1 MKSKNDIIELGK
13 EKLQQLRTIFD
24 ELEVQLAL
32 GKAEAKEIF
41 EREKQ
46 NVSQFI
52 EEQKIRFRK
61 EQALSEEKWQ
71 QLLVA
76 FEALEV
82 ELNAETPVEKSAY
95 DEQKSKTLQRIYELE
110 HIMKESYGDLGA
122 SLREQL
128 DAFKAR
134 LDAYRIQLALSEF
147 GDQEAAESRRFELRE
162 KVIEIQAYMR
172 KEEADANKID
182 DFVSEISTSF
192 EHLKKAFSDLF
203 VN

>member
-46 NVSQFI
+46 NMSQFI

-71 QLLVA
+71 QLLAA

-82 ELNAETPVEKSAY
+82 ELNAETPAEKSAY

-110 HIMKESYGDLGA
+110 HTMKESYGDLGA

-172 KEEADANKID
+172 KQEADANKID
-182 DFVSEISTSF
+182 DFVSEISTAF

>member
-162 KVIEIQAYMR
+162 KVIEMQAYMR
-172 KEEADANKID
+172 KEEANANKID